1 MWMETHDREQK
12 INAQKDK
19 KDYFFLTYKK
29 NNVPPSM
36 IQKLPVCKINLKQQQ
51 KTCQKPLRFH
61 DHFTRNNRDKKMNA
75 KQQKVHKLYK
85 L

>member
-1 MWMETHDREQK
+1 
-12 INAQKDK
+12 
-19 KDYFFLTYKK
+19 
-29 NNVPPSM
+29 M

-75 KQQKVHKLYK
+75 KQQKVRKLYK